1 MRLSNKGDYGIRA
14 LIDLAQ
20 HQGHGPIPSGEIAA
34 RQLIPESL
42 IGQVLASLRTG
53 GFARSVRGAQGGHE
67 LARDPEEIR
76 MDEVVEALE
85 GPITPSA
92 CVQNPELASAP
103 GSQAQL
109 PLWLE
114 VRDAIRTAL
123 NGHTLADL
131 AREQANV
138 GGGRYVI

>member
-20 HQGHGPIPSGEIAA
+20 HQGQGPIPSGEIAA
-34 RQLIPESL
+34 RQAIPESL

-67 LARDPEEIR
+67 LARDPEGIR

-92 CVQNPELASAP
+92 CLQNPELVSAP
-103 GSQAQL
+103 GSRAQL

-123 NGHTLADL
+123 GGHTLADL
-131 AREQANV
+131 AREQADV
-138 GGGRYVI
+138 SGGRYVI